1 MCVCVCVCEPNR
13 VLTESLNIPP
23 PPLPQQ
29 CSQVLPPLLMPM
41 VMKSM
46 MMTMTGMGKG
56 TLLDSQASHHDFSN
70 YAVPQQFV
78 QCHDDD
84 DDDVAISLFYCIFLC
99 TIMGKLFTSHT
110 CNTIDALKR
119 DLYSSMF
126 QHKLAH

>member
-1 MCVCVCVCEPNR
+1 MCVCVCEPNR

-70 YAVPQQFV
+70 YAVPQQLTNVTMVMMV
-78 QCHDDD
+78 Q
-84 DDDVAISLFYCIFLC
+84 SLYVGVFFCVQPSLEIY
-99 TIMGKLFTSHT
+99 SHT
-110 CNTIDALKR
+110 GCFFLTGTPLK
-119 DLYSSMF
+119 S
-126 QHKLAH
+126 